1 MSGEFNRGGD
11 IVFES
16 LWRVY
21 RVGEEYRIWHD
32 NAYFATTDSLTK
44 ANRIINAIVEQGGD

>member
-1 MSGEFNRGGD
+1 MSEFNRGGD

-32 NAYFATTDSLTK
+32 NTYFATTNSLPK
-44 ANRIINAIVEQGGD
+44 ANRIINAIVKLGGE